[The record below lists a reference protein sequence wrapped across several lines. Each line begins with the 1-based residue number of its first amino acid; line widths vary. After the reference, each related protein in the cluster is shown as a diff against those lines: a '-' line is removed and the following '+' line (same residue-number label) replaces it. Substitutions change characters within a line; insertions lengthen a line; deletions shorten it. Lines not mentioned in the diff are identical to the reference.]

1 MKRCLDVLIVTVLAL
16 SLIGC
21 SKEKEEKT
29 TIQTEPTGTGV
40 EKTIKGATDAA
51 AKAVDDVTKQAEQ
64 VTDKAGA
71 AVADVKTQ
79 VADATSR
86 FDKIVAA
93 IKANLDAN
101 AFDKAALGLKE
112 GFALQGLSGE
122 QKGILQRLQELI
134 QKALL
139 KNTVGDATKNV
150 GGVTG
155 DAAKTVEG
163 GADAAKK
170 KVGGLLKGFG
180 TK

>member
-1 MKRCLDVLIVTVLAL
+1 MKRCLDALLVTVLAL

-21 SKEKEEKT
+21 SKEAEEKIT
-29 TIQTEPTGTGV
+29 VPTEPSPDNM
-40 EKTIKGATDAA
+40 EKSIKDAA
-51 AKAVDDVTKQAEQ
+51 DTTAKAIDDATEQ
-64 VTDKAGA
+64 VKQVEDKAGE

-86 FDKIVAA
+86 FEKIVAA

-112 GFALQGLSGE
+112 GFALEGLTGE
-122 QKGILQRLQELI
+122 QKGILQQLQELI

-150 GGVTG
+150 
-155 DAAKTVEG
+155 EG

-170 KVGGLLKGFG
+170 KAGALLKGFG
-180 TK
+180 NK